1 MKKLVAILLSF
12 SFLFAFAAC
21 GSKSEDETTTL
32 EDTSVTDLTEVTTD
46 ETNVTEV
53 DTTGETELEETDTT
67 GTTTGDEETSKTE
80 TEESTQSVKAPETT
94 AEIIKAYNDA
104 VNSAYEAKAGFSKE
118 RYTDNEK
125 YDMGA
130 TLKVFKSLVEKFIG
144 IGPDNKYSEE
154 VKKGQWEED
163 IKKHYLR
170 QSTISAGDVT
180 AATVKTEGKNYVV
193 TLSIKGG
200 NSHGS
205 KDSKYTNA
213 PIDKCGICVGNED
226 KGYYDHKTGE
236 VIYDAVGGT
245 YAGADIKESYSNAK
259 AVAKIDIETGNLVA
273 LTVEYDITVAIDIGI
288 GKGTASGAT
297 HIIYKDFK
305 Y

>member
-1 MKKLVAILLSF
+1 MKKIIAILLSL
-12 SFLFAFAAC
+12 SILFALAAC
-21 GSKSEDETTTL
+21 GSKDAQESTTL
-32 EDTSVTDLTEVTTD
+32 EDTSVTDLTEEISDETDLTDTTEIT
-46 ETNVTEV
+46 ETNVTEITEI
-53 DTTGETELEETDTT
+53 TTDETETT
-67 GTTTGDEETSKTE
+67 QGEA
-80 TEESTQSVKAPETT
+80 EESTEPAKAPETT

-104 VNSAYEAKAGFSKE
+104 VNSAFKAKAGFSKE
-118 RYTDNEK
+118 RNTDNEK

-130 TLKVFKSLVEKFIG
+130 ALKVFKSLVEKFIG
-144 IGPDNKYSEE
+144 IGPDNRYSEE
-154 VKKGQWEED
+154 VKKGQWED
-163 IKKHYLR
+163 DAKKHYLR
-170 QSTISAGDVT
+170 QSTISAGDIT
-180 AATVKTEGKNYVV
+180 AATVKTEGKNYIV
-193 TLSIKGG
+193 TLSIKDG

-213 PIDKCGICVGNED
+213 PVDKCGICVGNED

-259 AVAKIDIETGNLVA
+259 AVAKIDIETGKLVA
-273 LTVEYDITVAIDIGI
+273 LTVEYDISVAIDIGI
-288 GKGTASGAT
+288 GKGTATGTT